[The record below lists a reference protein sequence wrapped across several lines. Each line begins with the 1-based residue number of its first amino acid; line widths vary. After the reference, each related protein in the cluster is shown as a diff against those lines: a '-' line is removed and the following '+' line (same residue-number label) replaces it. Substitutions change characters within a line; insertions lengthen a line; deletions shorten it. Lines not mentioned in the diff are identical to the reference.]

1 MNSPVSFHQLA
12 ASDIPGLYGWATSA
26 LDAMLARCFAE
37 LEPPAPMSIVEWAET
52 YRTLSREE
60 ANDYAGRYDL
70 ENTPALRGILAECDP
85 TKNRRVIVQ
94 KSAQLGYT
102 AGVVC
107 NVLGYHVHWDP
118 CVQVVM
124 FPREKSAKDFDA
136 EKFSPMVRATAELA
150 KRIRLKSRSDGNS
163 ATRKHYPG
171 GLIKFVASNSPSD
184 VKSTSAKIRIVEEP
198 DDTNKDV
205 KGQGNAIALL
215 RERGKTI
222 RNNFELIGGS
232 PTAKGASEIEKEM
245 RTTDQR
251 RFMVT
256 CHDCGERHEVEWEHV
271 VIPGLNLSPEELAA
285 PDIDER
291 FPAREVYGRARHEEA
306 YYVCPHC
313 GSIWTDDDRIRN
325 IRAAARAAPYYGWE
339 PTADSADPG
348 FYCNEL
354 QSVFDGSRVPVL
366 AEKYLRA
373 LHLLEHGDATEMV
386 AFENSTRGRCW
397 EYSGELPEEEE
408 LRKRAERYAEW
419 SVPAGALVPLLSVD
433 VQHDRLALTCWVVG
447 RGEEM
452 WLAYW
457 GEIYGQTIVPHQGA
471 WIELQ
476 QILDTQVIRTA
487 SGVPLRI
494 VACGIDCSDGQTSEA
509 SYAFVRKHDRGVNR
523 PVLAL
528 KGAPDDVGRV
538 EIWTP
543 PKAIDPN
550 RKATKASKAGVQ
562 VHIVGTA
569 KAKDLILGWAQEG
582 GRVRLAGSGAG
593 RMHWY
598 EGVRDDF
605 YEQLLS
611 EIKIPDRLNPKR
623 RKWKARTDRR
633 NEALDCTVYALY
645 LARHLRLHLRRPG
658 QWDLDEM
665 RLRQGVLI
673 DLPPTDYHAVAKP
686 ESPKPDH
693 VGDPDEM
700 VQTPAPVA
708 TDEES
713 PETSP
718 EPAAAQ
724 DDALALL
731 AAARAKQAW
740 DAMIRTRR
748 GGRRG

>member
-1 MNSPVSFHQLA
+1 MNTPAVTFRQLSHQ
-12 ASDIPGLYGWATSA
+12 DIPGVHGWATAA
-26 LDAMLARCFAE
+26 LDAMLKRCLAE
-37 LEPPAPMSIVEWAET
+37 LEPPKPLSIVEWAET
-52 YRTLSREE
+52 YRVLSREE
-60 ANDYAGRYDL
+60 ANDYAGAYDL
-70 ENTPALRGILAECDP
+70 ENTPALRGILTECES
-85 TKNRRVIVQ
+85 TRNRRVIVQ

-107 NVLGYHVHWDP
+107 NVLGYHAHWEP

-136 EKFSPMVRATAELA
+136 EKFSPMVRATPQLA

-222 RNNFELIGGS
+222 RNSFELIGGS

-245 RTTDQR
+245 KTTDQR

-256 CHDCGERHEVEWEHV
+256 CHDCSERHEVEWQHV
-271 VIPGLNLSPEELAA
+271 VIPGLNLTAEELAD
-285 PDIDER
+285 PEIDTR
-291 FPAREVYGRARHEEA
+291 YPSREVYGRARHEDA

-313 GSIWTDDDRIRN
+313 GSIWTDDERIAN
-325 IRAAARAAPYYGWE
+325 IRAAARVAPYYGWE
-339 PTADSADPG
+339 PTADSPDPG

-373 LHLLEHGDATEMV
+373 QHLMDHGDPTEMV
-386 AFENSTRGRCW
+386 AFWNSTRGLCW

-408 LRKRAERYAEW
+408 LRKRAEKYAEW
-419 SVPAGALVPLLSVD
+419 TVPAGGLVPLLTVD
-433 VQHDRLALTCWVVG
+433 VQHDRLAVTCWVVG

-457 GEIYGQTIVPHQGA
+457 GEVYGQTVVAHQGA
-471 WIELQ
+471 WLELEQLLQ
-476 QILDTQVIRTA
+476 QVVHT
-487 SGVPLRI
+487 SGVRLSI
-494 VACGIDCSDGQTSEA
+494 AACGVDCSDGQTSDA
-509 SYAFVRKHDRGVNR
+509 AYAFVRKHNRQVR

-528 KGAPDDVGRV
+528 KGASDAEGRI

-550 RKATKASKAGVQ
+550 RKATKASKFGVQ
-562 VHIVGTA
+562 MHMVGTA

-582 GRVRLAGSGAG
+582 GRIRLAGNGAG

-598 EGVRDDF
+598 DGVRDDF
-605 YEQLLS
+605 YEQMLS
-611 EIKIPDRLNPKR
+611 EIKIPSRLNPRKR
-623 RKWKARTDRR
+623 AWKARTDRR

-645 LARHLRLHLRRPG
+645 LSRHLRLHLRRPG

-665 RLRQGVLI
+665 RLRQGELI
-673 DLPPTDYHAVAKP
+673 TLPLASAGNPGLLRETQN
-686 ESPKPDH
+686 SPKSDHIVEPD
-693 VGDPDEM
+693 DM
-700 VQTPAPVA
+700 VQTPVQVA
-708 TDEES
+708 TDDDSSQDS
-713 PETSP
+713 P
-718 EPAAAQ
+718 Q
-724 DDALALL
+724 DDATELL
-731 AAARAKQAW
+731 AAQRAKQAW
-740 DAMIRTRR
+740 VAMMAQRKGARR
-748 GGRRG
+748 G